1 MKVYLTETLKLNV
14 VGRPCK
20 WAGPRIEAENMAEAE
35 KKAEELGVTLLG
47 EFMGEVDWDDM
58 PDGFA
63 ERLSEADDR
72 DWLAGGP
79 KE

>member
-1 MKVYLTETLKLNV
+1 MKVYLTETLVLNEI
-14 VGRPCK
+14 GRPRK
-20 WAGPRIEAENMAEAE
+20 WCGPRIEAENWKEAE
-35 KKAEELGVTLLG
+35 KQAEELGVTLVG
-47 EFMGEVDWDDM
+47 EFASEEDWDDM

-63 ERLSEADDR
+63 EGISEAADR